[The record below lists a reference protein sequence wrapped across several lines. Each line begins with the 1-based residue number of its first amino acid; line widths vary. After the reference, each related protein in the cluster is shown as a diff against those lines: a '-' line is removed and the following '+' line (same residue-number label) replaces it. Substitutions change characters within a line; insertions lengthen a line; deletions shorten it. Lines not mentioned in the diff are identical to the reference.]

1 LIPGGERGNSVDAEP
16 STPIITPHI
25 HAGVAEL
32 VDAADSKSAS
42 GDRVGVRVPPSA
54 LNRTDQ
60 IQHKDQTMDEQQPQQ
75 QQVQLR
81 IDESKMSS
89 TYANTIRTSNTQD
102 ELIMDFGMN
111 IPMQAPN
118 QAPVV
123 VFNVG
128 SRVIM
133 NWAGAKRLALS
144 IGSAVRQ
151 YEERFGEID
160 INPGGGQQPP
170 A

>member
-1 LIPGGERGNSVDAEP
+1 MA
-16 STPIITPHI
+16 
-25 HAGVAEL
+25 
-32 VDAADSKSAS
+32 
-42 GDRVGVRVPPSA
+42 
-54 LNRTDQ
+54 
-60 IQHKDQTMDEQQPQQ
+60 DEQGQPQQ

-118 QAPVV
+118 QPPMVI
-123 VFNVG
+123 FNVG

-144 IGSAVRQ
+144 LGSAIRQ

-160 INPGGGQQPP
+160 INQGQGGSGQQPP
-170 A
+170 AQA

>member
-1 LIPGGERGNSVDAEP
+1 
-16 STPIITPHI
+16 
-25 HAGVAEL
+25 
-32 VDAADSKSAS
+32 
-42 GDRVGVRVPPSA
+42 
-54 LNRTDQ
+54 
-60 IQHKDQTMDEQQPQQ
+60 MDEQPQQ
-75 QQVQLR
+75 HQVQLR
-81 IDESKMSS
+81 IDETKMTS

-111 IPMQAPN
+111 IPMQMPN

-144 IGSAVRQ
+144 LGSAIRQ

-160 INPGGGQQPP
+160 INQGGGQPQ